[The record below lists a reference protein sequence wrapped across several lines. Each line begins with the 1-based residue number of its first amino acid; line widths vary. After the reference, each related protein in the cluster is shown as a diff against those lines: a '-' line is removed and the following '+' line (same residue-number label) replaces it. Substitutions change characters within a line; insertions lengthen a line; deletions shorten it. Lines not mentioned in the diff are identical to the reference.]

1 MNGYPMPHE
10 SPIDRAIREATE
22 RGDFDDLPGLGKPLP
37 DSGRSYD
44 EDWWLKDLIR
54 RENLTDI
61 APATLLV
68 RKEAEGVGETVA
80 KFTTEARVREAVAE
94 LNERIWQVRRG
105 LVDGPPVPIALLDAD
120 AVVTEWRRRR
130 AA

>member
-1 MNGYPMPHE
+1 MPHE

-37 DSGRSYD
+37 DSGRAYD

-68 RKEAEGVGETVA
+68 RKEAEGIAETVA
-80 KFTTEARVREAVAE
+80 KFTTEARVREAVAD

-120 AVVTEWRRRR
+120 AVVAGWRSRRS
-130 AA
+130 